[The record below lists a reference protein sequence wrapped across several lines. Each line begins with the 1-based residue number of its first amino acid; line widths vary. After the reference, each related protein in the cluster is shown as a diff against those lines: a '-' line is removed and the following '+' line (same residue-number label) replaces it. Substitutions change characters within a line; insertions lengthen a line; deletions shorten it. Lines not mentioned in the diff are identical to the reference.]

1 MLVSIVTVLSR
12 LPSLAATMEAKFSAP
27 AESKATVK
35 KKEKEKNINKN
46 DPPPSPSTSTNPSPP
61 PSRLHLFGPR
71 WCHVMIC
78 GSRQLISA
86 SVRPSFFFLLAML
99 FFVCLVIHSISA
111 SSCMMMHCTLHSHL
125 VFISSPSSSLHVVGL
140 ILCFC
145 PHAASVSRT
154 VVSFCVVKDLHWS
167 HWSHWS
173 IIPSCPS
180 SCTGP
185 L

>member
-1 MLVSIVTVLSR
+1 
-12 LPSLAATMEAKFSAP
+12 
-27 AESKATVK
+27 
-35 KKEKEKNINKN
+35 
-46 DPPPSPSTSTNPSPP
+46 
-61 PSRLHLFGPR
+61 
-71 WCHVMIC
+71 
-78 GSRQLISA
+78 
-86 SVRPSFFFLLAML
+86 ML

-125 VFISSPSSSLHVVGL
+125 VFISSPSSSIHVVGL
-140 ILCFC
+140 ISCFC

-185 L
+185 LQKIYIHIYLIFLCHSLHRQQLLKQEMINIVFFPVNYNCHFDGHRVTFSHLKSK